1 MVLTLVRSFLS
12 LVNNG
17 HWILLSADWVDL
29 LLQAFY
35 VLTKS
40 SSEQA
45 IIVGSELLFNLS
57 FNNLSIIMAMQNSS
71 ITMKSA

>member
-1 MVLTLVRSFLS
+1 MVGINFSTLFFKFSEQWPLDFIIGQL
-12 LVNNG
+12 
-17 HWILLSADWVDL
+17 VDL
-29 LLQAFY
+29 LVQAFY

-57 FNNLSIIMAMQNSS
+57 FNNLSIIMAM
-71 ITMKSA
+71 

>member
-12 LVNNG
+12 LG
-17 HWILLSADWVDL
+17 EQWPLDFIIGRPVDL
-29 LLQAFY
+29 PLQAFY

-57 FNNLSIIMAMQNSS
+57 FN
-71 ITMKSA
+71 

>member
-57 FNNLSIIMAMQNSS
+57 FNNLSIIMA
-71 ITMKSA
+71 I